1 MRRIA
6 ATLLLAISSVS
17 FADEPSVALGYQFL
31 PLLPAG
37 FSLSTFGAFGQFGV
51 EGSLNAGGQSSNQ
64 VETVRFSV
72 SLGSNLRTP
81 IGLYPSLAISAEN
94 VRRTHGDDLIENRT
108 VWGLDVKISYIVSW
122 TGITIGYRAPFREPL
137 KGSAILGVSI
147 VLVPY

>member
-6 ATLLLAISSVS
+6 ATLLLAISGVS

-37 FSLSTFGAFGQFGV
+37 FSLSTFGAFGQFGI

-72 SLGSNLRTP
+72 SLGSNLCTP

-94 VRRTHGDDLIENRT
+94 VRQTRGDDLIENRT
-108 VWGLDVKISYIVSW
+108 DWAW
-122 TGITIGYRAPFREPL
+122 TRRSPTSSPGRASRSATGHRFGHLSRAPRY
-137 KGSAILGVSI
+137 SAF
-147 VLVPY
+147 P

>member
-6 ATLLLAISSVS
+6 ATLLIAISGVS
-17 FADEPSVALGYQFL
+17 FADEPSIALGYQFL
-31 PLLPAG
+31 PLLPVG
-37 FSLSTFGAFGQFGV
+37 FSLSTFGAFGQFGI
-51 EGSLNAGGQSSNQ
+51 EGSLNAGGQSSAQ

-72 SLGSNLRTP
+72 SLGSNLCTP

-94 VRRTHGDDLIENRT
+94 VRRTRGDDLIENRT
-108 VWGLDVKISYIVSW
+108 DWGLDAKISYVVSW
-122 TGITIGYRAPFREPL
+122 AGITIGYRAPFREPL

>member
-6 ATLLLAISSVS
+6 ATLLLAISGVS
-17 FADEPSVALGYQFL
+17 FADEPRVALGYQFL

-37 FSLSTFGAFGQFGV
+37 FSLSTFGAFGQFGI

-64 VETVRFSV
+64 VKTVRFSV
-72 SLGSNLRTP
+72 SLGSNLCTP
-81 IGLYPSLAISAEN
+81 IGFYPSLAISAEN
-94 VRRTHGDDLIENRT
+94 VRQTHGDDLIENRT
-108 VWGLDVKISYIVSW
+108 DWGLDAKISYIVSW
-122 TGITIGYRAPFREPL
+122 TGITIGYRAPFRAPL